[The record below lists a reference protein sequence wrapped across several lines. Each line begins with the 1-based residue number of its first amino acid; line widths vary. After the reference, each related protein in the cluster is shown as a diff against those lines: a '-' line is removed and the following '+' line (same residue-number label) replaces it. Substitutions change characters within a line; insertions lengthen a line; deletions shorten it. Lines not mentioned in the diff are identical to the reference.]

1 MTSPRIVAEALG
13 ERIGKAPQPVHQ
25 IQRVVLDS
33 RIPRI
38 LDHHGYALQ
47 VVAGHVDLF
56 AVRLVGEGARRA
68 RHYLFRVEAGGIILD
83 LPELAHGPGEGVRVI
98 AVGGPGAEA
107 VIVYREDI
115 ESFSLVADWIGSLG
129 AVMTGPS
136 VDWTIR
142 EAEMDRRCELAAG
155 ERRRGSAQD
164 ILWAS
169 VEAGSIR
176 VMGIEP
182 PYLSTSPPALLAP
195 GMWIEAIEQSSA
207 VLFTHESPTG
217 GKERWPAIDQFHLRA
232 MMCIQHSL
240 AADASHETQ
249 RLLRR
254 AEISRSQTKEVFEQL
269 SAVIVRRSERDRA
282 STDAHDPLLAVCRM
296 VGDAIN
302 ASIVRPGERSPVRQE
317 FEDIIEIARASR
329 LRVRRTLLRGDWWNR
344 DVGPL
349 VAWHGDERN
358 PVALMPAPRGRY
370 VMVEPGLGVNRV
382 INEAVAEE
390 LSTEAAMFYR
400 ALPARPLSLWDL
412 LVFSI
417 RTAPADLIRILAGGS
432 LLGLL
437 SLAAPL
443 VVLELVDSIIPRTEL
458 DQLVFCAAA
467 LAVTAVAMAGVQ
479 IMQGIAMLR
488 LEGLLDWKLQAAVID
503 RLLQLP
509 ASFFRRYTVGD
520 LVARAVGIDAIRRV
534 FTGQTLRGLL
544 AGLFCWF
551 SFFPMFYFDYRLA
564 LIATAL
570 TMVRAAAIIAA
581 SAVRLHHETWHFN
594 LEGKLEGFV
603 LQLLAGVGKLRVA
616 DATVRALAGWTR
628 QFAAQKRHFIV
639 SQRAANAL
647 SVVETS
653 FPIVATLII
662 FAAAEVSGS
671 PLRADLGAFLAFF
684 TAFGQAIASVGEW
697 ATAIGDSLIA
707 VPHLSRI
714 RPLIGGALEFSDDRR
729 SGGALSG
736 SFELSR
742 VTFRYAAGG
751 PPVLDNIT
759 LRVAAGEYVAI
770 VGPSG
775 SGKSTMFRLLLGFE
789 KPEAGAIFFDGK
801 AIDTLDISALRRQ
814 MGVVLQNGK
823 LASGS
828 IYENICGGMQL
839 PVDQVWE
846 AARLAGL
853 EAELNAMPM
862 GIHTVIAEGVST
874 ISGGQRQRLMIAR
887 AIARRPRILLFDEA
901 TSALD
906 NQAQAIVSGSLGRLN
921 VTRLVIAHRLSTV
934 READRIVVL
943 VEGKIVQTG
952 TFAELSDS
960 PGVFAD
966 LIQRQLL

>member
-1 MTSPRIVAEALG
+1 MSSPRVVAGGLG
-13 ERIGKAPQPVHQ
+13 ERAGKAAAVHQ
-25 IQRVVLDS
+25 FQRVALDS
-33 RIPRI
+33 RIPRV
-38 LDHHGYALQ
+38 LDHHGYVLQ
-47 VVAGHVDLF
+47 VVAGRVDLF
-56 AVRLVGEGARRA
+56 AVHLVGKGVQRA
-68 RHYLFRVEAGGIILD
+68 RHYLFRVETGGIILD
-83 LPELAHGPGEGVRVI
+83 LPQLTHEPGERVHVI

-107 VIVYREDI
+107 VIKSREEID
-115 ESFSLVADWIGSLG
+115 SFGLIADWIGALG
-129 AVMTGPS
+129 TVMAGPN
-136 VDWTIR
+136 VDWSIR
-142 EAEMDRRCELAAG
+142 EAEMDQRCELAAG
-155 ERRRGSAQD
+155 ERRRGAAQD

-176 VMGIEP
+176 LMGVEP
-182 PYLSTSPPALLAP
+182 AYLLTGPPALIAS
-195 GMWIEAIEQSSA
+195 GMWIEAQEQSS
-207 VLFTHESPTG
+207 VVVFTQESPPG
-217 GKERWPAIDQFHLRA
+217 GKDLWPAIDQFHLRA
-232 MMCIQHSL
+232 MTCIQHAL
-240 AADASHETQ
+240 AADASREAQ
-249 RLLRR
+249 RLLHRV
-254 AEISRSQTKEVFEQL
+254 EISRSQTKEVFQQL
-269 SAVIVRRSERDRA
+269 LAVIVRRSQRGEVG
-282 STDAHDPLLAVCRM
+282 TDAHDPLLAVCRM

-302 ASIVRPGERSPVRQE
+302 LPIVRPGERIPARKE
-317 FEDIIEIARASR
+317 FEDIVEIARASQ
-329 LRVRRTLLRGDWWNR
+329 LRVRRTLLRADWWKR

-358 PVALMPAPRGRY
+358 PVALMPASRGRY

-400 ALPARPLSLWDL
+400 TLPARPLSLWDL

-443 VVLELVDSIIPRTEL
+443 IVRELVDSVIPRTEL

-503 RLLQLP
+503 RLLRLP
-509 ASFFRRYTVGD
+509 ASFFREYTVGD
-520 LVARAVGIDAIRRV
+520 LVDRAVGIDAIRRV
-534 FTGQTLRGLL
+534 FTGQTLRSLL
-544 AGLFCWF
+544 AGMFCWF

-570 TMVRAAAIIAA
+570 TMVRAGLIIAV
-581 SAVRLHHETWHFN
+581 SAVRLHHETRHFN
-594 LEGKLEGFV
+594 LQGKLEGLV

-616 DATVRALAGWTR
+616 DATVRALAGWTK
-628 QFAAQKRHFIV
+628 QFAAQKRHFII

-647 SVVETS
+647 GVVETS
-653 FPIVATLII
+653 FPVVATLII
-662 FAAAEVSGS
+662 FAAAEASGS
-671 PLRADLGAFLAFF
+671 PLIGDVGNFLAFF
-684 TAFGQAIASVGEW
+684 TAFGQAMAFIGEA
-697 ATAIGDSLIA
+697 ATGISDSLIA
-707 VPHLSRI
+707 IPHLSRI
-714 RPLIGGALEFSDDRR
+714 RPLIGSTLEFSEDRR

-751 PPVLDNIT
+751 PPVLDNVS

-828 IYENICGGMQL
+828 VYENICGGMQL
-839 PVDQVWE
+839 PVEQVWE
-846 AARLAGL
+846 AARLASL

-906 NQAQAIVSGSLGRLN
+906 NQSQAVVSDSLGRLN
-921 VTRLVIAHRLSTV
+921 VTRIVIAHRLSTV

-943 VEGKIVQTG
+943 LEGKIVQTG
-952 TFAELSDS
+952 TFAELSET